1 MPEKREHVS
10 KRSKYFSMISP
21 FVENSTEYLLALYY
35 NKAGNARVLIKVR
48 RKYDTK
54 DYSD

>member
-1 MPEKREHVS
+1 
-10 KRSKYFSMISP
+10 MISP